1 LLAPRRGGG
10 YSSES
15 GRRMARPTVQ
25 LGCQEGET
33 GRSQWTAARH
43 FASDARPGRVR
54 FSCKSGTTE
63 FANPTGWERPSG
75 SRLSRRGWP
84 FDPGFKR
91 NPGVADGS
99 ISRPASEP
107 LDAISSHPAF
117 VSVRAVLC
125 SSCAIESRACL
136 SGLARKFAQYVVC
149 EHTWPSAEN
158 RRELGI
164 GANDCGLVDFAG
176 VGRRGWETLA
186 RAQQRVRTGIVPG
199 HLTRW
204 LIVWTSAALSAS
216 RSRSPGPARRS
227 SSGGCHAGAGCGSG

>member
-1 LLAPRRGGG
+1 
-10 YSSES
+10 
-15 GRRMARPTVQ
+15 MARPTVQ

-33 GRSQWTAARH
+33 GRSQCTAARH

-136 SGLARKFAQYVVC
+136 SGLARKFAHVC
-149 EHTWPSAEN
+149 GVRTHVALSRKQARARH
-158 RRELGI
+158 RRERLRSRRF
-164 GANDCGLVDFAG
+164 C
-176 VGRRGWETLA
+176 GRR
-186 RAQQRVRTGIVPG
+186 P
-199 HLTRW
+199 TRMGN
-204 LIVWTSAALSAS
+204 A
-216 RSRSPGPARRS
+216 RSRTAASAYGNRAGTLDALAYCLDECGAFGVEKPKPWASSAILLRRVS
-227 SSGGCHAGAGCGSG
+227 RGRGVRIGLTNIRPLA